1 MRVLI
6 TGGTGFIGSVLAR
19 HLQQAGHQ
27 VRLLLRPSTTSPRL
41 PRGVATE
48 VAIST
53 LGDARSLRAALT
65 GIEAVYHLAGVENRG
80 AYASLQE
87 IDISGSKAIAE
98 ACSTS
103 GIKRLF
109 YLSHLGADRA
119 SAYPVMKA
127 KAIAEAYIRNS
138 TTPATIIRS
147 GVVFGENDTFSHGL
161 AWMAYALPFF
171 FLTPGDGRS
180 LLQPLWVEDLAACLT
195 WLLDEPQTANQTY
208 EIGGSEYFSFEQA
221 VGMVLETLNIRRRMI
236 YVAPPYLKALVVLLE
251 RWFPTSPVS
260 VYWLDYLSANHTC
273 ALDTLPRLFHLMP
286 ARFSPPQLG
295 YLKKVRW
302 RRRVLYSL
310 WQRKKF

>member
-1 MRVLI
+1 MRVLV
-6 TGGTGFIGSVLAR
+6 TGGTGFVGQVLLR

-27 VRLLLRPSTTSPRL
+27 VRLLLRPSLTSPRL
-41 PRGVATE
+41 PRGVETE
-48 VAIST
+48 VAISA
-53 LGDARSLRAALT
+53 LGDARSLRAALV
-65 GIEAVYHLAGVENRG
+65 GIQAVYHLAGVENRG

-87 IDISGSKAIAE
+87 TDILGSKSIAA
-98 ACSTS
+98 ACSDA
-103 GIKRLF
+103 GIARLF

-127 KAIAEAYIRNS
+127 KAIAEAHIRS
-138 TTPATIIRS
+138 SRAPATIVRS
-147 GVVFGENDTFSHGL
+147 GILFGENDTFSHGL
-161 AWMAYALPFF
+161 AWMAHALPFI
-171 FLTPGDGRS
+171 FLAPGDGRS

-195 WLLDEPQTANQTY
+195 WMLDEPETANQTY

-221 VGMVLETLNIRRRMI
+221 VGVILETLRLQRQMV

-251 RWFPTSPVS
+251 RWFPASPVS

-295 YLKKVRW
+295 YLRDIHW
-302 RRRVLYSL
+302 QRRVLYSL
-310 WQRKKF
+310 WRRKKF